1 MSALQGRR
9 ILLGVTG
16 GIAAYKAPDLVRR
29 LRDAGAEVR
38 VAMTAG
44 AMEFV
49 RPLTFQAVSGQ
60 PVHHDL
66 LDPAAEAA
74 MGHIE
79 LARWADTVLVAP
91 TSANFMA
98 RLAHGMADD
107 LLTTLCLATD
117 ATVVLAPAMNRLMW
131 ANAATQA
138 NRELLESRGAVMLG
152 PGSGDQACGEVG
164 DGRMLEPLEIVSLL
178 AGIEDSGG
186 PLEGETVLVTVG
198 PTREAVDPVRF
209 ISNRSSGRMGFAVAA
224 AARKLGARVIAVAGP
239 CGLPTP
245 PGVERVDVETAQAMY
260 EAVMTRA
267 AESSIFVGAA
277 AVADYRP
284 EQVPEEKIKKQDET
298 MTLRLVKNPDILQSV
313 AALERPPFTAG
324 FAAETHDLQRY
335 AEEKRRRK
343 GLDMIAAN
351 WVGGDGGGFDS
362 ADNALEVSW
371 EGGGESLGRQSKES
385 LADAL
390 MRLVAERY
398 HERRKAANT

>member
-16 GIAAYKAPDLVRR
+16 GIAAYKSPDLVRR

-79 LARWADTVLVAP
+79 LARWADIVLVAP
-91 TSANFMA
+91 ASANFMA
-98 RLAHGMADD
+98 RLAHGLADD
-107 LLTTLCLATD
+107 LLTTLSLATD
-117 ATVVLAPAMNRLMW
+117 APIVLAPAMNRLMW

-138 NRELLESRGAVMLG
+138 NRDLLESRGVRLLG
-152 PGSGDQACGEVG
+152 PGRGDQACGEVG
-164 DGRMLEPLEIVSLL
+164 SGRMLEPLEIVSAL
-178 AGIEDSGG
+178 AGVGDRDA
-186 PLEGETVLVTVG
+186 PLTGETVLVTVG

-224 AARKLGARVIAVAGP
+224 AARRLGARVIAVTGP
-239 CGLPTP
+239 CALPTP
-245 PGVERVDVETAQAMY
+245 AGVERVDVETAQSMY
-260 EAVMTRA
+260 GAVMDRA
-267 AESSIFVGAA
+267 AESSIFIGAA

-284 EQVPEEKIKKQDET
+284 ERVPEEKIKKNDDA

-313 AALERPPFTAG
+313 AALERPPFTVG

-351 WVGGDGGGFDS
+351 WVGGAEGGFDS
-362 ADNALEVSW
+362 ANNALEVSW
-371 EGGGESLGRQSKES
+371 EGGGESLGRQSKEA

-398 HERRKAANT
+398 HEQRKA